1 MIKSKIRKYHA
12 AVWDEPLVMQLS
24 QSGRR
29 GAYPPVT
36 ESGIKS
42 LVGDVEDLIP
52 KVLRRIKPIDLP
64 EMSEF
69 EVQRHYLHL
78 SQQT

>member
-42 LVGDVEDLIP
+42 LIGDVEDLIP
-52 KVLRRIKPIDLP
+52 KSIAAN
-64 EMSEF
+64 
-69 EVQRHYLHL
+69 
-78 SQQT
+78 QTNRFTRDVGV